1 MPTARAS
8 DELGPSFGRVL
19 AGALATVLVV
29 GELSI
34 GGVWDLLRIPYARET
49 VTRLGYPT
57 YVLVILGAC
66 KLPAAVVLMVPG
78 LRVLKEWAYA
88 GAFVS
93 YIVTASSHFAVGD
106 DLGAAFAPSVFA
118 ALVLVSKM
126 LRAPVPGATARPTV
140 RGERPLAYWLTTTIL
155 AVACLFGGILWTLHA
170 QPFIRIMLRLGYP
183 EYFMSILG
191 PAYLAAGVVLVVP
204 RTPQLKEW
212 AYAGLVFNYVGAVAS
227 HLAVGDSV
235 ASVLVPCVLL
245 VLALVSWAL
254 RPTARRSDGQGFG
267 IGGSQPS
274 EGAGA
279 PA

>member
-1 MPTARAS
+1 MRASRLSPRRLRIEPACGGRCATGGRVGATRSHHSRPRRRLRDVRRRRAEFRRRQIRTLARIPGDAGAVARILRNVARDGLVLASKNARSMPTARAS

-93 YIVTASSHFAVGD
+93 YVVTASSHFAVGD

-118 ALVLVSKM
+118 ALVLVSKL
-126 LRAPVPGATARPTV
+126 LRAPVVGATARPV
-140 RGERPLAYWLTTTIL
+140 RGAHPLAYWLTTTVV

-170 QPFIRIMLRLGYP
+170 QP
-183 EYFMSILG
+183 
-191 PAYLAAGVVLVVP
+191 
-204 RTPQLKEW
+204 
-212 AYAGLVFNYVGAVAS
+212 
-227 HLAVGDSV
+227 
-235 ASVLVPCVLL
+235 
-245 VLALVSWAL
+245 
-254 RPTARRSDGQGFG
+254 
-267 IGGSQPS
+267 
-274 EGAGA
+274 
-279 PA
+279 